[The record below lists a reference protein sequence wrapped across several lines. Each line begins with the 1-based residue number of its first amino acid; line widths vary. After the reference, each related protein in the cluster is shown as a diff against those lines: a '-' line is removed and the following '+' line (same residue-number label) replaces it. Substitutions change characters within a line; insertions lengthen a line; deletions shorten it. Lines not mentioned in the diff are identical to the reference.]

1 MLDTWGPW
9 FQFPGFVRATL
20 PSNLFH
26 LSFFFF
32 LFFKLL
38 FDLARGNFAAKTK
51 SLFGKESF
59 APRVTKIE
67 KWKSQ

>member
-1 MLDTWGPW
+1 MLDTWGL
-9 FQFPGFVRATL
+9 GFNFL
-20 PSNLFH
+20 DLCEQLYH
-26 LSFFFF
+26 LIYSICRF
-32 LFFKLL
+32 FFKLL

-67 KWKSQ
+67 KWKSQKN